1 MADIALVKNVLFLVP
16 LSVFDYDQRTDWGYR
31 RMPAIR
37 MPRRGDIIVF
47 TSPADTT
54 MFLCKR
60 IVAMSGDTLEIRHGV
75 VYVNNRRQKMPAT
88 VVPTTEKDT
97 IRPVTFPEH
106 NTWNAHN
113 YGPLAIPEQNGST
126 VYFVMG
132 DNRAHSIDSR
142 AWGYVGFENIRGRI
156 ALKE

>member
-1 MADIALVKNVLFLVP
+1 
-16 LSVFDYDQRTDWGYR
+16 
-31 RMPAIR
+31 
-37 MPRRGDIIVF
+37 
-47 TSPADTT
+47 
-54 MFLCKR
+54 
-60 IVAMSGDTLEIRHGV
+60 
-75 VYVNNRRQKMPAT
+75 MPAT

-113 YGPLAIPEQNGST
+113 YGPLAIPERNGST